1 MLSQQKNINDYWHGE
16 RVKFSRGDK
25 MRSFFREY
33 AMTIVSAVV
42 LTVLL
47 LMCTPI
53 GDSTKIAIL
62 RVIGLYEDK
71 IETVKLSF
79 SPGGAEFDADK
90 YQELHGGEKGV
101 YITRQLITIDV
112 PKNESIKE
120 DVIPTIDENTIRQ
133 DVKYSKDSVKNS
145 YKKDGTE
152 DEYLV
157 PNSTRADSDTSYT
170 LAWKSK
176 GTSLQKSDSRID
188 NGQLYIKDK
197 LVGEFKEGTVFSWQ
211 GYDWKVLKIEG
222 NEALVISE
230 KVLDSTFDANSWSNG
245 VAFGTSGEKNNY
257 NSSNVQQKVNEFKNK
272 LTTNAISNTRNITV
286 GTKDSEYVFNEN
298 DDGVFL
304 LSYQEV
310 KKYFPTDNQR
320 IGYNGVS
327 PMIYW
332 TRSGDRIKTADKC
345 DPIIENG
352 KEIDRICTGEKI
364 NNDNAMFVSYNGEL
378 ISADASTE
386 VGIRPALWLDVT
398 KLSENEITIAE

>member
-1 MLSQQKNINDYWHGE
+1 
-16 RVKFSRGDK
+16 

-79 SPGGAEFDADK
+79 SPGGAEFDVDS
-90 YQELHGGEKGV
+90 YQTLHGGDKGV

-120 DVIPTIDENTIRQ
+120 DVIPTIDETTKRQ
-133 DVKYSKDSVKNS
+133 DVKYSKGSVEDS

-170 LAWKSK
+170 LAWKSNGNSPATK
-176 GTSLQKSDSRID
+176 TDSRID
-188 NGQLYIKDK
+188 NGQLYIKNN
-197 LVGEFKEGTVFSWQ
+197 LIGEFKEETVFKWQ
-211 GYDWKVLKIEG
+211 GYDWRVLKIEG

-230 KVLDSTFDANSWSNG
+230 KVLDSNFNADSWNDG
-245 VAFGTSGEKNNY
+245 IAFNTSGEKNNY
-257 NSSNVQQKVNEFKNK
+257 NSSNVQQKVEEFEAK
-272 LTTNAISNTRNITV
+272 LTTNAISKTRKITV

-298 DDGVFL
+298 NDSVFL

-310 KKYFPTDNQR
+310 KKYFPTDNQK

-378 ISADASTE
+378 ISADASTK

>member
-1 MLSQQKNINDYWHGE
+1 
-16 RVKFSRGDK
+16 

-53 GDSTKIAIL
+53 GETTKIAIL

-79 SPGGAEFDADK
+79 SPGGAEFDTDS
-90 YQELHGGEKGV
+90 YQALHGGDKGV

-120 DVIPTIDENTIRQ
+120 DVIPTIDETTKRQ
-133 DVKYSKDSVKNS
+133 DVKYSKGSVEDS

-170 LAWKSK
+170 LAWKSNGNSPATK
-176 GTSLQKSDSRID
+176 TDSRID
-188 NGQLYIKDK
+188 NGQLYIKNN
-197 LVGEFKEGTVFSWQ
+197 LIGEFKEETVFKWQ
-211 GYDWKVLKIEG
+211 GYDWRVLKIEG

-230 KVLDSTFDANSWSNG
+230 KVLDSNFNADSWNDG
-245 VAFGTSGEKNNY
+245 IAFNTSGEKNNY
-257 NSSNVQQKVNEFKNK
+257 NSSNVQQKVKEFEAK
-272 LTTNAISNTRNITV
+272 LTTNAISKTRKITV

-298 DDGVFL
+298 NDSVFL

-310 KKYFPTDNQR
+310 KKYFPTDSQR
-320 IGYNGVS
+320 VGYNGVS

-378 ISADASTE
+378 ISADASTK

-398 KLSENEITIAE
+398 KLNENEITVAE

>member
-1 MLSQQKNINDYWHGE
+1 
-16 RVKFSRGDK
+16 

-79 SPGGAEFDADK
+79 SPGGAEFNTDE
-90 YQELHGGEKGV
+90 YQTLHGGDKGV

-133 DVKYSKDSVKNS
+133 DVKYSKDSVKKS

-188 NGQLYIKDK
+188 NSQLYVKNK
-197 LVGEFKEGTVFSWQ
+197 LAGEFKEETVFSWQ

-298 DDGVFL
+298 NDSVFL

>member
-1 MLSQQKNINDYWHGE
+1 
-16 RVKFSRGDK
+16 

-53 GDSTKIAIL
+53 GETTKIAIL

-79 SPGGAEFDADK
+79 SPGGAEFDTDS
-90 YQELHGGEKGV
+90 YQALHGGDKGV

-120 DVIPTIDENTIRQ
+120 SVIPKIDETTKRQ
-133 DVKYSKDSVKNS
+133 DVKYSKGSVEDS

-170 LAWKSK
+170 LAWKSNGNSPATK
-176 GTSLQKSDSRID
+176 TDSRID
-188 NGQLYIKDK
+188 NGQLYIKNN
-197 LVGEFKEGTVFSWQ
+197 LIGEFKEETVFKWQ
-211 GYDWKVLKIEG
+211 GYDWRVLKIEG

-230 KVLDSTFDANSWSNG
+230 KVLDSNFNTDSWNDG
-245 VAFGTSGEKNNY
+245 IAFNTSGEKNNY
-257 NSSNVQQKVNEFKNK
+257 NISNVQRKVNEFKSK
-272 LTTNAISNTRNITV
+272 LTTNAISNTRKITV

-298 DDGVFL
+298 DDSVFL
-304 LSYQEV
+304 LSYQEI

-352 KEIDRICTGEKI
+352 KEVDRICTGEKI
-364 NNDNAMFVSYNGEL
+364 NNNNAMFVSYNGEL
-378 ISADASTE
+378 ISADASTK

>member
-1 MLSQQKNINDYWHGE
+1 
-16 RVKFSRGDK
+16 

-53 GDSTKIAIL
+53 GDSTKVAIL

-79 SPGGAEFDADK
+79 SPGGAEFDTDS
-90 YQELHGGEKGV
+90 YQALHDGDKGV

-120 DVIPTIDENTIRQ
+120 DVIPTIDETTKRQ
-133 DVKYSKDSVKNS
+133 DVKYSKGSVEDS

-170 LAWKSK
+170 LAWKSNGNSPATK
-176 GTSLQKSDSRID
+176 TDSRID
-188 NGQLYIKDK
+188 NGQLYIKNN
-197 LVGEFKEGTVFSWQ
+197 LIGEFKEGTVFKWQ
-211 GYDWKVLKIEG
+211 GYDWRVLKIEG

-230 KVLDSTFDANSWSNG
+230 KVLDSNFNADSWNDG
-245 VAFGTSGEKNNY
+245 IAFNTSGEKNNY
-257 NSSNVQQKVNEFKNK
+257 NSSNVQQKVKEFEAK
-272 LTTNAISNTRNITV
+272 LTTNAISKTRKITV

-298 DDGVFL
+298 NDSVFL

-310 KKYFPTDNQR
+310 KKYFPTGSQR
-320 IGYNGVS
+320 VGYNGVS

-378 ISADASTE
+378 ISADASTK

>member
-1 MLSQQKNINDYWHGE
+1 
-16 RVKFSRGDK
+16 

-53 GDSTKIAIL
+53 GDSTKVAIL

-79 SPGGAEFDADK
+79 SPGGAEFDTDS
-90 YQELHGGEKGV
+90 YQALHDGDKGV

-120 DVIPTIDENTIRQ
+120 DVIPTIDETTKRQ
-133 DVKYSKDSVKNS
+133 DVKYSKGSVEDS

-170 LAWKSK
+170 LAWKSNGNSPATK
-176 GTSLQKSDSRID
+176 TDSRID
-188 NGQLYIKDK
+188 NGQLYIKNN
-197 LVGEFKEGTVFSWQ
+197 LIGEFKEGTVFKWQ
-211 GYDWKVLKIEG
+211 GYDWRVLKIEG

-230 KVLDSTFDANSWSNG
+230 KVLDSNFNADSWNDG
-245 VAFGTSGEKNNY
+245 IAFNTSGEKNNY
-257 NSSNVQQKVNEFKNK
+257 NSSNVQQKVKEFEAK
-272 LTTNAISNTRNITV
+272 LTTNAISKTRKITV

-298 DDGVFL
+298 NDSVFL

-310 KKYFPTDNQR
+310 KKYFPTGSQR
-320 IGYNGVS
+320 VGYNGVS

-378 ISADASTE
+378 ISADASTK
-386 VGIRPALWLDVT
+386 VGIRPAVWLDVT

>member
-1 MLSQQKNINDYWHGE
+1 
-16 RVKFSRGDK
+16 

-33 AMTIVSAVV
+33 AMTMVSAVV

-53 GDSTKIAIL
+53 GESTKIAIL

-79 SPGGAEFDADK
+79 SPGGAEFDTDS
-90 YQELHGGEKGV
+90 YQALHGGDKGV

-112 PKNESIKE
+112 PKNESIK
-120 DVIPTIDENTIRQ
+120 DNVIPIIDESTIRQ
-133 DVKYSKDSVKNS
+133 DVRYSKDNVKNS

-152 DEYLV
+152 DEYLI
-157 PNSTRADSDTSYT
+157 PDSTRADSDTSYT
-170 LAWKSK
+170 LSWKSNGNIK
-176 GTSLQKSDSRID
+176 PKSDSRID
-188 NGQLYIKDK
+188 SGQLYVNNK
-197 LVGEFKEGTVFSWQ
+197 LIGEFKEGTVFNWQ
-211 GYDWKVLKIEG
+211 NYDWRVLRIEG
-222 NEALVISE
+222 NEALVVSE
-230 KVLDSTFDANSWSNG
+230 KVLDGTFDANSWNGG
-245 VAFGTSGEKNNY
+245 VAFNADGEKNNY
-257 NSSNVQQKVNEFKNK
+257 NYSNVRQKVNEFKNK
-272 LTTNAISNTRNITV
+272 LATNAISNTRKITV
-286 GTKDSEYVFNEN
+286 GTKDSEYVFNET
-298 DDGVFL
+298 DDSVFL

-310 KKYFPTDNQR
+310 KKYFPTDSQR
-320 IGYNGVS
+320 AGYNGVS

-332 TRSGDRIKTADKC
+332 TRSGDRIKTDDKC

>member
-1 MLSQQKNINDYWHGE
+1 
-16 RVKFSRGDK
+16 

-53 GDSTKIAIL
+53 GETTKIAIL

-79 SPGGAEFDADK
+79 SPGGAEFDTDS
-90 YQELHGGEKGV
+90 YQALHGGDKGV

-120 DVIPTIDENTIRQ
+120 SVIPKIDETTKRQ
-133 DVKYSKDSVKNS
+133 DVKYSKGSVEDS

-170 LAWKSK
+170 LTWKSNGNSPTTK
-176 GTSLQKSDSRID
+176 TDSRID
-188 NGQLYIKDK
+188 NGQLYIKNN
-197 LVGEFKEGTVFSWQ
+197 LIGEFKEETVFKWQ
-211 GYDWKVLKIEG
+211 GYDWIVLKIEG

-230 KVLDSTFDANSWSNG
+230 KVLDSNFNTDSWNDG
-245 VAFGTSGEKNNY
+245 IAFNTSGEKNNY
-257 NSSNVQQKVNEFKNK
+257 NISNVQRKVNEFKSK
-272 LTTNAISNTRNITV
+272 LTTNAISNTRKITV

-298 DDGVFL
+298 DDSVFL
-304 LSYQEV
+304 LSYQEI

-364 NNDNAMFVSYNGEL
+364 NNDNAIFVSYNGEL
-378 ISADASTE
+378 ISADASTK

-398 KLSENEITIAE
+398 KLNENEITVAE

>member
-1 MLSQQKNINDYWHGE
+1 
-16 RVKFSRGDK
+16 

-53 GDSTKIAIL
+53 GDSTKVAIL

-79 SPGGAEFDADK
+79 SPGGAEFDTDS
-90 YQELHGGEKGV
+90 YQALHGGDKGV

-112 PKNESIKE
+112 PKNESIKG

-133 DVKYSKDSVKNS
+133 DVKYSKGSVEDS

-170 LAWKSK
+170 LAWKSNGNSPATK
-176 GTSLQKSDSRID
+176 TDSRID
-188 NGQLYIKDK
+188 NGQLYIKNN
-197 LVGEFKEGTVFSWQ
+197 LIGEFKEETVFKWQ
-211 GYDWKVLKIEG
+211 GYDWRVLKIEG

-230 KVLDSTFDANSWSNG
+230 KVLDSNFNADSWNDG
-245 VAFGTSGEKNNY
+245 IAFNTSGEKNNY
-257 NSSNVQQKVNEFKNK
+257 NISNVQRKVNEFKSK
-272 LTTNAISNTRNITV
+272 LTTNAISNTRKITV

-298 DDGVFL
+298 DDSVFL
-304 LSYQEV
+304 LSYQEI

-352 KEIDRICTGEKI
+352 KEVDRICTGEKI
-364 NNDNAMFVSYNGEL
+364 NNNNAMFVSYNGEL

>member
-1 MLSQQKNINDYWHGE
+1 
-16 RVKFSRGDK
+16 

-90 YQELHGGEKGV
+90 YQVLHGGEKGV

-133 DVKYSKDSVKNS
+133 DVKYSKDNVKNS

-170 LAWKSK
+170 LAWKSN
-176 GTSLQKSDSRID
+176 GNISQKSDSRID
-188 NGQLYIKDK
+188 NGQLYVKNK
-197 LVGEFKEGTVFSWQ
+197 LVGEFKEGTVFNWQ
-211 GYDWKVLKIEG
+211 NYDWRVLKIEG

-230 KVLDSTFDANSWSNG
+230 NVLDSTFDANSWNNG
-245 VAFGTSGEKNNY
+245 VAFNTSGEKNNY
-257 NSSNVQQKVNEFKNK
+257 NNSSVQQKIEEFEAK
-272 LTTNAISNTRNITV
+272 LTSNAISSTRNITV

-298 DDGVFL
+298 DDGVFI

-310 KKYFPTDNQR
+310 KKYFPTDSQR

-332 TRSGDRIKTADKC
+332 TRSGDRIKTA
-345 DPIIENG
+345 ENCESIKDSNG
-352 KEIDRICTGEKI
+352 NEIDRKCTGEKI

-398 KLSENEITIAE
+398 KLNENEITIAE

>member
-1 MLSQQKNINDYWHGE
+1 
-16 RVKFSRGDK
+16 

-90 YQELHGGEKGV
+90 YQVLHGGEKGV

-133 DVKYSKDSVKNS
+133 DVKYSKDNIKNS

-157 PNSTRADSDTSYT
+157 PNSTRADLDTSYT
-170 LAWKSK
+170 LAWKSN
-176 GTSLQKSDSRID
+176 GNISQKSDSRID
-188 NGQLYIKDK
+188 NGQLYVKNK
-197 LVGEFKEGTVFSWQ
+197 LVGEFKEGTVFNWQ
-211 GYDWKVLKIEG
+211 NYDWKVLKIEG

-298 DDGVFL
+298 NDSVFL

-398 KLSENEITIAE
+398 KLNENEITIAE

>member
-1 MLSQQKNINDYWHGE
+1 
-16 RVKFSRGDK
+16 

-53 GDSTKIAIL
+53 GDSTKVAIL

-79 SPGGAEFDADK
+79 SPGGAEFDTDS
-90 YQELHGGEKGV
+90 YQALHGGDKGV

-112 PKNESIKE
+112 PKNESIKG

-133 DVKYSKDSVKNS
+133 DVKYSKGSVEDS

-170 LAWKSK
+170 LAWKSNGNSPATK
-176 GTSLQKSDSRID
+176 TDSRID
-188 NGQLYIKDK
+188 NGQLYIKNN
-197 LVGEFKEGTVFSWQ
+197 LIGEFKEETVFKWQ
-211 GYDWKVLKIEG
+211 GYDWRVLKIEG

-230 KVLDSTFDANSWSNG
+230 KVLDSNFNADSWNDG
-245 VAFGTSGEKNNY
+245 IAFNTSGEKNNY
-257 NSSNVQQKVNEFKNK
+257 NISNVQRKVNEFKSK
-272 LTTNAISNTRNITV
+272 LTTNAISNTRKITV

-298 DDGVFL
+298 DDSVFL
-304 LSYQEV
+304 LSYQEI

-352 KEIDRICTGEKI
+352 KEVDRICTGEKI
-364 NNDNAMFVSYNGEL
+364 NNNNAMFVSYNGEL

-398 KLSENEITIAE
+398 KLNENEITIGE